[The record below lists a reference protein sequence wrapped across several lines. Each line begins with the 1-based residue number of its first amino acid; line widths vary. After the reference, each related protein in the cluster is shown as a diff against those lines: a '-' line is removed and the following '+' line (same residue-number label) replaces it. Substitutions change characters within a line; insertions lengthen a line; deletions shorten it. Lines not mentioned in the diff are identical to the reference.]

1 MVSSAFWK
9 WSRRRPPSETH
20 DMPSHGVDEMQQRKV
35 FRVLGHQAVRRQSPL
50 RVLEL
55 LRQPR
60 LEIGQL
66 SRELRKRRLF
76 QPGRPP
82 IDVASARAD
91 VRSDLGPDLG
101 DPDRV
106 PVQVSFGFFR
116 RHRRWSRR
124 RRRDPVRSG
133 TGRASELRDSPR
145 GWVGVEPRADTL
157 ASGEE
162 IGIRSGHAQAR
173 DPGDFEAARAL
184 VTVAD
189 CPIEQEER
197 PERAASRLGSDWIL
211 LSGGDR
217 ATASRQRVVGICA
230 GGEFDSISL
239 AC

>member
-1 MVSSAFWK
+1 MVTQEVPF
-9 WSRRRPPSETH
+9 ETH
-20 DMPSHGVDEMQQRKV
+20 DMTSHGVDEMQQRKV

-66 SRELRKRRLF
+66 SRELRKCRLF

-116 RHRRWSRR
+116 RRWGRSWR
-124 RRRDPVRSG
+124 RRRDPVRSR
-133 TGRASELRDSPR
+133 TGRASEFRDGPR
-145 GWVGVEPRADTL
+145 RWVGVKPRADTL

-162 IGIRSGHAQAR
+162 IAIRSGHAQAR
-173 DPGDFEAARAL
+173 DPGDFQAARAL
-184 VTVAD
+184 VAVAD
-189 CPIEQEER
+189 CSVEEEER
-197 PERAASRLGSDWIL
+197 PERTASRFGSNWIL
-211 LSGGDR
+211 LSGSDR
-217 ATASRQRVVGICA
+217 ATASRQGVVGICVA
-230 GGEFDSISL
+230 SEHVPISFSL
-239 AC
+239 AKESMDA